1 LSHPRLSFDIKA
13 KMIQIRSA
21 VDTISGKQ
29 RYIEVECKLKGL
41 KRTDYFED
49 GIRKYSRDEIDR
61 GILDSFCDTRICD
74 KTTEEEHQVTLLKD
88 GNSFYFGQ
96 EYNNQ
101 PKGNGILNNNTGYI
115 TIANRDSWF
124 EKGVG
129 HYLNI
134 WNSGNI

>member
-1 LSHPRLSFDIKA
+1 
-13 KMIQIRSA
+13 MIQIRSA

-29 RYIEVECKLKGL
+29 RYIEVECNFKGF

-49 GIRKYSRDEIDR
+49 GIRMSTRDEIDK

-96 EYNNQ
+96 EYNKK
-101 PKGNGILNNNTGYI
+101 PHGNGIRLTFDGTI
-115 TIANRDSWF
+115 FIANWRGWHWF
-124 EKGVG
+124 D
-129 HYLNI
+129 I
-134 WNSGNI
+134 GNDLHISNDGTI